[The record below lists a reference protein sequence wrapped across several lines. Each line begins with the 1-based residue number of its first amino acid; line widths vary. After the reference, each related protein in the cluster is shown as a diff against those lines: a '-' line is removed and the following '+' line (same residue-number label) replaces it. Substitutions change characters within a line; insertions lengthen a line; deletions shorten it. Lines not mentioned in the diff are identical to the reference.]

1 MNLSDLQLLR
11 MKNNKVKEI
20 PSSMIQLAN
29 LKSIDLSR
37 NTLISVPE
45 NISEWPSLVEI
56 NFSENALQK
65 CPDFQNISTLELLY
79 INDNKL

>member
-1 MNLSDLQLLR
+1 